1 MSKRQL
7 LLLSLLSG
15 FILALAWPRDG
26 FPVLMFLGFIPFL
39 FIEDYISRHRGNFH
53 RFAVL
58 VYTYP
63 GFLLW
68 NVLTTFWIWNS
79 TEVGSLGAFLANAF
93 FMAFIFNL
101 YSYTK
106 RHIYGQNH
114 GYFILPFYWISFEYW
129 HLNWDM
135 SWPWLNLG
143 NAFAGYPSWVQ
154 WYEFTGAFGGTLWVL
169 VMNILIYRL
178 ILLGWNKGLLKD
190 KIIWGSAAGILLFVP
205 LTLSLYMYNSYEED
219 SRPVE
224 VIVTQAN
231 INPYT
236 EQYTLPP
243 REIVDRNIRLAGE
256 LVTPETDFVVSPESS
271 IQEPIWEHN
280 YNASPSL
287 REIRR
292 FIAEYPQLTFI
303 IGASTFKEYFE
314 GEEISYTA
322 RKFRDADGYYDAYN
336 TVFFIDNTGQYEV
349 YHKSKLT
356 PGVEKMPFP
365 RYLGFL
371 ENFAIDLGGTVGSL
385 GTDDIRRVFAS
396 SEDSLRVSAVIC
408 YESVYGEFFAG
419 FARNGAELIFIVTN
433 DGWWGNTPGHRQHF
447 SYARLRAVETRRSI
461 ARSANTGISA
471 FINQRGDI
479 LQESDY
485 WVPAVLKDTINAN
498 DRITFYSKYGDYIA
512 RISAFV
518 AVLLLLIAISISLRN
533 RKKLTINS
541 GH

>member
-1 MSKRQL
+1 MTKKHL
-7 LLLSLLSG
+7 LLISLLSG
-15 FILALAWPRDG
+15 IILSLAWPRNG
-26 FPVLMFLGFIPFL
+26 FPALAFLGFIPFL
-39 FIEDYISRHRGNFH
+39 LIEDHISKHRKDFH
-53 RFAVL
+53 RFAIL

-68 NVLTTFWIWNS
+68 NVLTTYWIWNS
-79 TEVGSLGAFLANAF
+79 TEIGSIGAFLANAF
-93 FMAFIFNL
+93 FMAVVFNL

-106 RHIYGQNH
+106 KHVYGQNH
-114 GYFILPFYWISFEYW
+114 GYFILPLYWISFEYW

-143 NAFAGYPSWVQ
+143 NVFASYPSWVQ
-154 WYEFTGAFGGTLWVL
+154 WYEYTGAFGGTLWVL
-169 VMNILIYRL
+169 ILNIVIYRL
-178 ILLGWNKGLLKD
+178 ILLGWNKGSLKD
-190 KIIWGSAAGILLFVP
+190 KAIWGSASGILLFVP
-205 LTLSLYMYNSYEED
+205 LIISLYTYNSYEEEY
-219 SRPVE
+219 RPVE

-236 EQYTLPP
+236 EQYNLPP
-243 REIVDRNIRLAGE
+243 REIIDRNIKLAGE
-256 LVTPETDFVVSPESS
+256 LITDQTEFVVSPESS

-292 FIAEYPQLTFI
+292 FIADYPKLTFI

-322 RKFRDADGYYDAYN
+322 RKFRDSDGFYDAYN
-336 TVFFIDNTGQYEV
+336 TVFFIDNAGDYEV

-385 GTDDIRRVFAS
+385 GTDDIRKVFVS
-396 SEDSLRVSAVIC
+396 HVDSLRVSAVIC
-408 YESVYGEFFAG
+408 YESVYGEFFAR

-479 LQESDY
+479 LQESAY

-498 DRITFYSKYGDYIA
+498 DRITFYSKYGDYLA

-518 AVLLLLIAISISLRN
+518 SVLLLLIAISLSLRN
-533 RKKLTINS
+533 RKKLTVDS
-541 GH
+541 

>member
-15 FILALAWPRDG
+15 LILSLAWPRDG

-39 FIEDYISRHRGNFH
+39 LIEDYISRHRENFH
-53 RFAVL
+53 RFAVM

-79 TEVGSLGAFLANAF
+79 TEIGSLGAFLANAF
-93 FMAFIFNL
+93 FMALIFNL

-106 RHIYGQNH
+106 RHIYGKNH

-143 NAFAGYPSWVQ
+143 NAFASYPSWVQ

-169 VMNILIYRL
+169 VLNILLYRL

-190 KIIWGSAAGILLFVP
+190 KVIWGTASGLLFFVP
-205 LTLSLYMYNSYEED
+205 LAISLYTYNSYEEVP
-219 SRPVE
+219 RPVE

-243 REIVDRNIRLAGE
+243 REVVDRNIKLASE
-256 LVTPETDFVVSPESS
+256 MVTDETDFVVSPESS

-292 FIAEYPQLTFI
+292 FIADYPKLTFI

-336 TVFFIDNTGQYEV
+336 TVFFIDNTGEYEV

-365 RYLGFL
+365 QYLGFL

-385 GTDDIRRVFAS
+385 GTDDIRKVFVS
-396 SEDSLRVSAVIC
+396 PDDSLRVSAVIC

-433 DGWWGNTPGHRQHF
+433 DGWWGSTPGHRQHF

-471 FINQRGDI
+471 FINQRGDV

-498 DRITFYSKYGDYIA
+498 DSITFYSKYGDYLA

-533 RKKLTINS
+533 RKKLTV
-541 GH
+541 G

>member
-1 MSKRQL
+1 M
-7 LLLSLLSG
+7 LSLLSG
-15 FILALAWPRDG
+15 LILSLAWPRDG
-26 FPVLMFLGFIPFL
+26 FPILMFLGFIPFL
-39 FIEDYISRHRGNFH
+39 LIEDYISRNRKEFH

-79 TEVGSLGAFLANAF
+79 TEVGSVGAFLANAF
-93 FMAFIFNL
+93 FMAVVFNL

-106 RHIYGQNH
+106 RHIYGKYH
-114 GYFILPFYWISFEYW
+114 GYFILPFYWMSFEYW

-135 SWPWLNLG
+135 SWPWLSLG
-143 NAFAGYPSWVQ
+143 NVFASYPSWVQ
-154 WYEFTGAFGGTLWVL
+154 WYEFTGAFGGTLWIL
-169 VMNILIYRL
+169 VINILVYRL
-178 ILLGWNKGLLKD
+178 VTLGWNKGLLKD
-190 KIIWGSAAGILLFVP
+190 KIVWGSTAGVLFFLP
-205 LTLSLYMYNSYEED
+205 LTLSLFMYNNYEEEK
-219 SRPVE
+219 RPVE

-231 INPYT
+231 IDPYT
-236 EQYTLPP
+236 EQYSLPP
-243 REIVDRNIRLAGE
+243 REVVDRNIRLASE
-256 LVTPETDFVVSPESS
+256 LITNETDFVVSPESS

-287 REIRR
+287 REIKR
-292 FIAEYPQLTFI
+292 FIAEYPEVTFI

-314 GEEISYTA
+314 GEEVSYTA

-336 TVFFIDNTGQYEV
+336 TVFFIDNTGEYEV

-365 RYLGFL
+365 KYLGFL

-385 GTDDIRRVFAS
+385 GTDDIRKVFIS
-396 SEDSLRVSAVIC
+396 KQDSIAVSAVIC
-408 YESVYGEFFAG
+408 YESVYGEFFAE

-447 SYARLRAVETRRSI
+447 SYARLRAIETRRSI

-479 LQESDY
+479 LQESGY
-485 WVPAVLKDTINAN
+485 WVPAVLKDRINAN
-498 DRITFYSKYGDYIA
+498 SKITFYSMYGDYIA
-512 RISAFV
+512 RISAFISV
-518 AVLLLLIAISISLRN
+518 FLLLIGISIALRK
-533 RKKLTINS
+533 RKKLSIDS
-541 GH
+541 